1 MRAHRDRLR
10 SDVGVGRGGAYYAWQ
25 SACASGGRW
34 ICAQVCWYAY
44 ETKYTAGQLLT
55 ASSRPVVFFC
65 QQLTRRFRTG
75 ARAIPPLQNLRL
87 PKEQETLGSGSMCA
101 APTATPTLAL
111 RPVRL
116 PLLPH
121 LLRPLSCTPPQA
133 GPFALFAAGDR
144 RDQGQACAPPRVDEC
159 QGAAAAARRGAGRR
173 HRAHHPGGWRA
184 VHGRRA

>member
-1 MRAHRDRLR
+1 MRARCDRLR
-10 SDVGVGRGGAYYAWQ
+10 CACGVVRGGAYYAWQ

-34 ICAQVCWYAY
+34 MCAQVCWYAY
-44 ETKYTAGQLLT
+44 EKHTGPTRNP
-55 ASSRPVVFFC
+55 SCFSREGM
-65 QQLTRRFRTG
+65 G

-87 PKEQETLGSGSMCA
+87 PKEQETLGSGRMCA
-101 APTATPTLAL
+101 APTATPTPAL

-116 PLLPH
+116 PSLPH

-133 GPFALFAAGDR
+133 GPFALLAAGDW